1 VPTQLRRSSS
11 QRSAPPMARHNS
23 RGTSSQRSGNLPFT
37 QTGTMPPPLLHT
49 ESRRENP
56 TMAAWTTQE
65 QPLSSYNLSHQ
76 APQLQRSMSQR
87 APEMPQVLEGLEDP
101 SDFLSRTL
109 GTPAVAVSPSL
120 SIPSPATLNNHRLS
134 TSSFNMQ
141 TPSTPTSDSLTTATT
156 LTSNMSRQ
164 SSLCNDSMLQSME
177 MMNCNSQASF
187 STDMHDQFYTQI
199 TPHFSSSHHSRRS
212 SNEEQSQLLVGT
224 GASHE
229 LHFSHSYQIPSSG
242 FGEKMEKCQS
252 NESTSSSSSSRS
264 LQRLQAQ
271 NNPAAARRLVPKGGE
286 DNAMSREN
294 SSHSMSRQ
302 SSKDGSDKVAI
313 SKPSYQRPKHDRVY
327 CKLCDSHSEG
337 FRGEH
342 ELRRHQDREHKSMVK
357 KWVCLEPNDGRE
369 HPKPVLSL
377 MRCKAC
383 NNQKKKYGAYYN
395 AAAHLRRA
403 HFKPK
408 SKGKP
413 KNNKGDDGE
422 KRGGKGGGDWPP
434 MSELKY
440 WMKEVEEPAS
450 DYPLAESQQEDVSD
464 DETLEPSVDE
474 RTYSHHTMQSINT
487 GNFDSNFLANTS
499 QIPNLYPAAVNFNE
513 MFGTQNIPLD
523 PSPTQQNTCME
534 QSIYSSSSQNSFH
547 NFSPNHNLFQNDP
560 LAFLDTSLQNFDDQI
575 LAGPDFVNFSYQ

>member
-1 VPTQLRRSSS
+1 
-11 QRSAPPMARHNS
+11 MARHNS

-37 QTGTMPPPLLHT
+37 QTGAMPPPLLHT

-56 TMAAWTTQE
+56 AMTAWTTQE

-87 APEMPQVLEGLEDP
+87 APEMPQVLEGMEDP
-101 SDFLSRTL
+101 CDFLSRTM
-109 GTPAVAVSPSL
+109 GTPTVAVSPSI
-120 SIPSPATLNNHRLS
+120 SIPSPATLNDHRLS

-141 TPSTPTSDSLTTATT
+141 TPSTPTSGSLTTATT

-164 SSLCNDSMLQSME
+164 SSLCNESMLQSLE

-187 STDMHDQFYTQI
+187 STDMNDQFYTQV

-212 SNEEQSQLLVGT
+212 SNDEQSKLLAGT

-252 NESTSSSSSSRS
+252 SESTSSSSSSRS

-271 NNPAAARRLVPKGGE
+271 NNLAAVRRLVPKGGE

-313 SKPSYQRPKHDRVY
+313 AKPSYQRPKHDRVF
-327 CKLCDSHSEG
+327 CTKCDSHSEG

-342 ELRRHQDREHKSMVK
+342 ELRRHQDREHKPMVK
-357 KWVCLEPNDGRE
+357 KWVCLEPNANDGRD

-383 NNQKKKYGAYYN
+383 INQ
-395 AAAHLRRA
+395 
-403 HFKPK
+403 
-408 SKGKP
+408 
-413 KNNKGDDGE
+413 
-422 KRGGKGGGDWPP
+422 
-434 MSELKY
+434 
-440 WMKEVEEPAS
+440 
-450 DYPLAESQQEDVSD
+450 
-464 DETLEPSVDE
+464 
-474 RTYSHHTMQSINT
+474 
-487 GNFDSNFLANTS
+487 
-499 QIPNLYPAAVNFNE
+499 
-513 MFGTQNIPLD
+513 
-523 PSPTQQNTCME
+523 
-534 QSIYSSSSQNSFH
+534 
-547 NFSPNHNLFQNDP
+547 
-560 LAFLDTSLQNFDDQI
+560 
-575 LAGPDFVNFSYQ
+575 